1 MFKNPDTNALRAA
14 LGKVKT
20 IAIVGAS
27 PKPERPSHYIGAFLK
42 QQGYRV
48 IPIHPV
54 AAEIF
59 GEKVYKRLSDVP
71 EKIDLADFYINA
83 ERVGPMVDEAVALGI
98 PFIWMQDH
106 VVDEAAA
113 QRARDAGA
121 TVVMDDCIYRR
132 WRQLT
137 E

>member
-1 MFKNPDTNALRAA
+1 MFKNPDLDTLRAA
-14 LGKVKT
+14 IAKVKT
-20 IAIVGAS
+20 VAIVGAS
-27 PKPERPSHYIGAFLK
+27 PKAERPSHYIGQFLK
-42 QQGYRV
+42 QQGLRV
-48 IPIHPV
+48 IPIHP
-54 AAEIF
+54 AASELF
-59 GEKVYKRLSDVP
+59 GEKAYPSLSAVP

-83 ERVGPMVDEAVALGI
+83 ERVGPLVDEAVALGI

-113 QRARDAGA
+113 QRAREAGA

>member
-1 MFKNPDTNALRAA
+1 MFKNPDLAALRAA
-14 LGKVKT
+14 LGSVKT

-27 PKPERPSHYIGAFLK
+27 PNAERPSHHIGAFLK

-48 IPIHPV
+48 IPIHP
-54 AAEIF
+54 AAQEIF
-59 GEKVYKRLSDVP
+59 GEKVYPSLSAVP
-71 EKIDLADFYINA
+71 DKIDLADFYINA
-83 ERVGPMVDEAVALGI
+83 ARVGPMVDEALALGI

-106 VVDEAAA
+106 VLDEAAA

>member
-83 ERVGPMVDEAVALGI
+83 ARVGPMVDEAVALGI

>member
-1 MFKNPDTNALRAA
+1 MFKNPDIEVLRAA
-14 LGKVKT
+14 LSSVKT

-48 IPIHPV
+48 IPIHP
-54 AAEIF
+54 AAEEIF

-71 EKIDLADFYINA
+71 DKIDLADFYINA
-83 ERVGPMVDEAVALGI
+83 ARVGPMVDEAVALGI